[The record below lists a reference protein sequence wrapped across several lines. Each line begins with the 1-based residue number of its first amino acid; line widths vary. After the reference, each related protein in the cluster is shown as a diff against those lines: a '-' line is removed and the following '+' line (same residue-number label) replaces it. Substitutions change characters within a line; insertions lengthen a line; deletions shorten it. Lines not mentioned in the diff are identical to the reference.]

1 MIPPLQSLVK
11 YDNAVLVSS
20 TKEKK
25 SKEKLLKVQ
34 TVAGSAGRSCLAYLN
49 TLRNCRQE
57 ACCLVSK
64 SLKYRKQRTYSTQFY
79 LPG

>member
-25 SKEKLLKVQ
+25 NKEKLLKVLI
-34 TVAGSAGRSCLAYLN
+34 VDPPVLRPLSGRL
-49 TLRNCRQE
+49 
-57 ACCLVSK
+57 
-64 SLKYRKQRTYSTQFY
+64 
-79 LPG
+79 